1 MRAVRTALAAV
12 LAMTVTGCGFVGM
25 SDDGGSEKGKVSKVS
40 LQVAAEE
47 ADGIMLA
54 TVTSVKP
61 ELNWVHYAPTDEGC
75 DSYTIDGKATGSA
88 TRRVA
93 VMTIVSQERR
103 GSLLGVIERHWKGEG
118 YKITGVNR
126 SKIFPAI
133 YASTPEDFRLVA
145 KVGKKG
151 QFFFGITTP
160 CFILSKVEDP
170 KTTPN
175 GTPFEGSVVPDPYVR
190 SDFWSATTS
199 IPSTSPTR

>member
-1 MRAVRTALAAV
+1 
-12 LAMTVTGCGFVGM
+12 MTVI
-25 SDDGGSEKGKVSKVS
+25 SE
-40 LQVAAEE
+40 A
-47 ADGIMLA
+47 
-54 TVTSVKP
+54 
-61 ELNWVHYAPTDEGC
+61 
-75 DSYTIDGKATGSA
+75 
-88 TRRVA
+88 
-93 VMTIVSQERR
+93 RR
-103 GSLLGVIERHWKGEG
+103 GSLLGVIERYWKEKG

-126 SKIFPAI
+126 NKTFPAI

-145 KVGKKG
+145 MVGKKG

-160 CFILSKVEDP
+160 CFINSEVEAP